1 MFIIYKMLLKLGY
14 DQIIL
19 LEILISDIFTFV
31 E

>member
-1 MFIIYKMLLKLGY
+1 MFIIDKMLLKLGY

-19 LEILISDIFTFV
+19 LEILISDFFTFV